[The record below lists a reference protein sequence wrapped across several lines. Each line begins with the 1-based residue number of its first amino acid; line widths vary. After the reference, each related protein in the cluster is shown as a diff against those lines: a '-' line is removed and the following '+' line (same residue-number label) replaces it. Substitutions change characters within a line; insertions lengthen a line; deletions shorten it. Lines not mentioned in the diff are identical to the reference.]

1 MFLRPSRQVRQLLPV
16 AKESGNAEG
25 NTYTT
30 QPCSGPGR
38 GAASAFIFF
47 LSLEDSRAF
56 FLKKPWSGFFPGV
69 FFIRRAPAASENV
82 LRNAGTFSG
91 GRICARSAVCFFQ
104 RESISIRPTEKRF
117 VSTYGFTKLRQ
128 RRVKPGTCYRQGNV
142 FGACMTLRDC
152 KRRGWGEL
160 AAVASSVRSAVRK
173 APEKEMCTC
182 LALMPAHD
190 GQPLA

>member
-1 MFLRPSRQVRQLLPV
+1 MLNLRKSRGQYVHDSALLRAGQGEPRLLLF
-16 AKESGNAEG
+16 SL
-25 NTYTT
+25 
-30 QPCSGPGR
+30 SRIPGR
-38 GAASAFIFF
+38 FF
-47 LSLEDSRAF
+47 EKAMA
-56 FLKKPWSGFFPGV
+56 GFFPGV
-69 FFIRRAPAASENV
+69 FSSDVLLRPLKTSSAMPCIEFFRRQNMRTVGGV
-82 LRNAGTFSG
+82 L
-91 GRICARSAVCFFQ
+91 FQ

-160 AAVASSVRSAVRK
+160 AAVVSSVRSAVRK